1 MPNVG
6 WSLEQR
12 AAVKRWMLFAS
23 LFAVAGTV
31 LSIFLIAAGNTGGWV
46 VLVMTLCIFG
56 AVYLFVG
63 NIKKKQPH

>member
-1 MPNVG
+1 MPKVG

-12 AAVKRWMLFAS
+12 KAVKRWMLFAA
-23 LFAVAGTV
+23 LFAVAGVV
-31 LSIFLIAAGNTGGWV
+31 LSAFLIVTGNSGGWV

-63 NIKKKQPH
+63 NAKNRQPR